1 MEKFFKKLE
10 AIAASL
16 NITVH
21 RDEAA
26 SSDEK
31 AAFALDGITYTIAK
45 DGQLWQVSHCSASQ
59 PESMVLDI
67 LLTHMMWRLQ
77 QEEKKYIQEG
87 SQDRIASLDAR
98 RREIIEQVYTTYRF
112 DEEVVDDSGWEF
124 NGLDAYQRPVFLLQ
138 PEQPSRKVTFY
149 VEFCPGNA
157 EIHSFGVL

>member
-31 AAFALDGITYTIAK
+31 AVFTLDDITYTIAK
-45 DGQLWQVSHCSASQ
+45 DGPLWQVSHCTASK
-59 PESMVLDI
+59 PESMVLEI

-77 QEEKKYIQEG
+77 REEQKYNEEKIQD
-87 SQDRIASLDAR
+87 QIARLDAR
-98 RREIIEQVYTTYRF
+98 RSAIIEQVYATYRF
-112 DEEVVDDSGWEF
+112 DEEVVDDGGWEF
-124 NGLDAYQRPVFLLQ
+124 NGQESYQRPVFLLQ